1 MELFIT
7 IIILIAVFVV
17 FAWIYTRGDVLTG
30 SAMVVS
36 HRMEAGSGGG
46 SWRSSNWNYL
56 VTFRFSDH
64 DELELYVS
72 ESQYGELKE
81 GLTGQ
86 IVWHKDVLS
95 EFIPD
100 MEVTV

>member
-1 MELFIT
+1 MEVLLMLGFLLLVFI
-7 IIILIAVFVV
+7 L
-17 FAWIYTRGDVLTG
+17 FAWFHSRGKVLTG
-30 SAMVVS
+30 SAKVIS
-36 HRMEAGSGGG
+36 RRAEAGSGGG

-64 DELELYVS
+64 DELELFVS
-72 ESQYGELKE
+72 EQQYAELKE

-86 IVWHKDVLS
+86 IVWCKDVLS

-100 MEVTV
+100 LEV